1 MLLFRADEY
10 RTLELCRALAVE
22 KVSMKIQA
30 LARANLTRRYLD
42 KVKAVRPQLTQ
53 AVESRNLERLDQ
65 ALLLVS
71 EVLILTHVCVWVT
84 FFFRDNVPCITLSL
98 S

>member
-42 KVKAVRPQLTQ
+42 KVKAVRPQLNA
-53 AVESRNLERLDQ
+53 AVESRNLAKLDQ

-71 EVLILTHVCVWVT
+71 EVSGSNRNTPYKHSIQYNIHT
-84 FFFRDNVPCITLSL
+84 SL
-98 S
+98 